1 MRNKII
7 LGSANFDQI
16 YGIKKNFIKKSEIK
30 KLFDLA
36 LKNEIKIIDTSPTY
50 KESEKII
57 GLLNN
62 KRFKIISKIPKPPKN
77 IKRENIQK
85 WLKQNVMI
93 SLKNL
98 KIKKFECLLLHNAN
112 SLLSKN
118 GDEIYKGIRNMKI
131 SGFTNK
137 IGVSIY
143 DFNVLDKILKKFK
156 FNLIQAPF
164 NILDQR
170 LVKEGWLKKLKKRKK
185 YQCKSKKI
193 MKNSL
198 GHRLKIQMKL
208 ESNEERKKRVA
219 QEKKDNAKII
229 AYFERIHKQ
238 KETEKAIKVTTDQF
252 KELFWKEG
260 KKYFANEKRLFNVD
274 ENNKLFLDVIC
285 RYFANDLSFEK
296 VTNGELRKGLLIYGN
311 CGTGKSSMFD
321 IVQRVSLKY
330 NLRHL
335 YFTNISV
342 HDVVN
347 QFNKEST
354 QNKLEGGESI
364 IDKYSRGPVHFDDLG
379 TEKMVQAW
387 GIKENLFDRL
397 LQTRYNGFKA
407 KGTKTFVT
415 TNLSIQELQRNYSKQ
430 VKDRLYQM
438 FNFIELNGE
447 SRRF

>member
-36 LKNEIKIIDTSPTY
+36 IKSEIKIIDTSPLY
-50 KESEKII
+50 NESEKII

-62 KRFKIISKIPKPPKN
+62 NRFKIISKIPKPPKN

-112 SLLSKN
+112 SLLCKN

-170 LVKEGWLKKLKKRKK
+170 LVKEGWLKKLKKRKIEVHVRSIFLQGILLLK
-185 YQCKSKKI
+185 HNQLPKKLKKLNKKLMIWKNWLEKNKFSSLQVCLSFVLNQNQLDGVVVGYNSASQLNQILKLKKI
-193 MKNSL
+193 HNNFTLPNLNIKD
-198 GHRLKIQMKL
+198 KKL
-208 ESNEERKKRVA
+208 IDPRK
-219 QEKKDNAKII
+219 
-229 AYFERIHKQ
+229 
-238 KETEKAIKVTTDQF
+238 
-252 KELFWKEG
+252 W
-260 KKYFANEKRLFNVD
+260 
-274 ENNKLFLDVIC
+274 
-285 RYFANDLSFEK
+285 
-296 VTNGELRKGLLIYGN
+296 
-311 CGTGKSSMFD
+311 
-321 IVQRVSLKY
+321 
-330 NLRHL
+330 
-335 YFTNISV
+335 
-342 HDVVN
+342 
-347 QFNKEST
+347 
-354 QNKLEGGESI
+354 
-364 IDKYSRGPVHFDDLG
+364 
-379 TEKMVQAW
+379 
-387 GIKENLFDRL
+387 
-397 LQTRYNGFKA
+397 
-407 KGTKTFVT
+407 
-415 TNLSIQELQRNYSKQ
+415 
-430 VKDRLYQM
+430 
-438 FNFIELNGE
+438 LN
-447 SRRF
+447 

>member
-36 LKNEIKIIDTSPTY
+36 LKNEIKIIDTSPIY

-112 SLLSKN
+112 SLLCKN

-170 LVKEGWLKKLKKRKK
+170 LVKEGWLKKLKKRKIEVHVRSIFLQGILLLK
-185 YQCKSKKI
+185 HNQLPKKLKKLNKELMIWKNWLEKNKFSSLQVCLSFVLNQNQLDGVVVGYNSASQLNQILKLKKI
-193 MKNSL
+193 HNNFTLPNLNIKD
-198 GHRLKIQMKL
+198 KKL
-208 ESNEERKKRVA
+208 IDPRK
-219 QEKKDNAKII
+219 
-229 AYFERIHKQ
+229 
-238 KETEKAIKVTTDQF
+238 
-252 KELFWKEG
+252 W
-260 KKYFANEKRLFNVD
+260 
-274 ENNKLFLDVIC
+274 
-285 RYFANDLSFEK
+285 
-296 VTNGELRKGLLIYGN
+296 
-311 CGTGKSSMFD
+311 
-321 IVQRVSLKY
+321 
-330 NLRHL
+330 
-335 YFTNISV
+335 
-342 HDVVN
+342 
-347 QFNKEST
+347 
-354 QNKLEGGESI
+354 
-364 IDKYSRGPVHFDDLG
+364 
-379 TEKMVQAW
+379 
-387 GIKENLFDRL
+387 
-397 LQTRYNGFKA
+397 
-407 KGTKTFVT
+407 
-415 TNLSIQELQRNYSKQ
+415 
-430 VKDRLYQM
+430 
-438 FNFIELNGE
+438 LN
-447 SRRF
+447 